1 VSRVRTVVAT
11 EVILLLGL
19 VAFMAAAFLVER
31 GAGLDEA
38 LTIGPL
44 SRIALA
50 AAPPLLW
57 LVTFRARDSQEPS
70 PRPLVFL
77 LFLAGALIAGP
88 LASFVLERALPPDVT
103 AAPLFDRFGA
113 ERLVTTFLVVAVVQ
127 ELAKYLIVRYSVYPL
142 SELAEP
148 VDGLIY
154 MTAVGLGFAA
164 YRNHEYLASLEGEV
178 VLSIG
183 AARLVA
189 TTLGHAC
196 FAAVL
201 GLAMGWA
208 KFSPL
213 GHWRRSLVLL
223 AGLGATVV
231 LSGLFATAE
240 AAIAAPGLGFAP
252 WRGVA
257 FAFGF
262 AAIIFIAVSFPLRRL
277 TTRAGRWM
285 S

>member
-1 VSRVRTVVAT
+1 MSRVRTVVST

-31 GAGLDEA
+31 GARLDEA
-38 LTIGPL
+38 VTLGPVA
-44 SRIALA
+44 RIAFA

-57 LVTFRARDSQEPS
+57 VLAFRARDSQELAPK
-70 PRPLVFL
+70 PLVFL
-77 LFLAGALIAGP
+77 LFLAGALVAGP
-88 LASFVLERALPPDVT
+88 LAAFVLTRALPPDVA
-103 AAPLFDRFGA
+103 AAPVFDRFGA
-113 ERLVTTFLVVAVVQ
+113 ERLVTAFLVVALVQ

-142 SELAEP
+142 PELAEP
-148 VDGLIY
+148 VDGLVY

-164 YRNHEYLASLEGEV
+164 HRNHEYLTALEGDV
-178 VLSIG
+178 VLSIA
-183 AARLVA
+183 AARTVA

-213 GHWRRSLVLL
+213 GPWRRSLVLL
-223 AGLGATVV
+223 AGLLGTVL
-231 LSGLFATAE
+231 LSGLFATVE
-240 AAIAAPGLGFAP
+240 GAIAAPGLGFAP

-262 AAIIFIAVSFPLRRL
+262 AATVFIAVSFPLRRI
-277 TTRAGRWM
+277 TARAGRW